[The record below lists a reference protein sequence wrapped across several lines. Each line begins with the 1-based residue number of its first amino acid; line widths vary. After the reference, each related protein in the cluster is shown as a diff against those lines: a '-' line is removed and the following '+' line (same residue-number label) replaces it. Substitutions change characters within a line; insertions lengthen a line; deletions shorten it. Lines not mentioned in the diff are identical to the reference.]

1 MKKVRIINNPSS
13 GRNIVQ
19 KRLDSIANILL
30 DKGYI
35 VGKYCTEKKYDAMHE
50 TIRTCEGDWD
60 MIIACGGDGTVN
72 EVASGIAKSDRKLP
86 VAILPAGTVNDFANY
101 LNIPNAP
108 ESFCEM
114 IEKENI
120 ISVDLGK
127 MNDKYFVNVAAGGVL
142 TSVAHTVPP
151 ESKSI
156 FGRAAYYV
164 EGMKEMPRQVKNVS
178 RVRIESEEYT
188 SEEEVSLFLITNSS
202 SIGGFKKLA
211 PYADIEDG
219 FLDCVII
226 GKTEVQDLITLFI
239 ELIKGEHIDNPK
251 VRYFKTK
258 CLSISSLE
266 DEEVVIDIDGEFGG
280 KLPIK
285 IEVEPRVFK
294 VFIP

>member
-35 VGKYCTEKKYDAMHE
+35 VGKFCTEKKYDAMYE
-50 TIRTCEGDWD
+50 TMKTCEGDWD
-60 MIIACGGDGTVN
+60 IIIACGGDGTVN
-72 EVASGIAKSDRKLP
+72 EVASGIAKSERRIP

-101 LNIPNAP
+101 LNIPNTP
-108 ESFCEM
+108 EAFCAM
-114 IEKENI
+114 IEKEKV

-127 MNDKYFVNVAAGGVL
+127 MNEKYFVNVAAGGIL

-164 EGMKEMPRQVKNVS
+164 EGMKEMPKQMKNVS
-178 RVRIESEEYT
+178 KMKIESEEYT
-188 SEEEVSLFLITNSS
+188 SEEEVSLFLVTNSS

-219 FLDCVII
+219 LLDCVII
-226 GKTEVQDLITLFI
+226 GRTEVQGFITLFI

-251 VRYFKTK
+251 VKYFKTK
-258 CLSISSLE
+258 GLSVTSLE

-285 IEVEPRVFK
+285 IEVEPKVFK